1 MDAWSVPGY
10 REVRELG
17 TGGTGRVV
25 LATYTATGA
34 YVAVKYLRDELRGDP
49 LFLAGLRQE
58 ARIMVELDDPAIVRL
73 YEYVEAR
80 DGAAIV
86 MELID
91 GVSLRAIL
99 AQHGPTGPEA
109 ALAVLKGSL
118 KGLAAAHA
126 AGIVHRDY
134 KPENVLV
141 QADGTSKLSDF
152 GIATPSGEPGTPAG
166 TPPYMAPEQWD
177 GGPSGPAADV
187 YAATCVFFECLT
199 GRKPYRAEHPTAL
212 RHQHRSAPIPVVDA
226 PAPVRRLM
234 ARGLAKNPADRPAGA
249 RAFLTELEAAAA
261 GAYGPDWERRGRRR
275 LAELATLLALT
286 FPLATPAEPIEVS
299 TSIARTSLGRTMLAR
314 TPPTRRPFR
323 RRLFRRRPPGRAML
337 TGRQMHS
344 GPRFTI
350 GAAVLSAMVIVAIVA
365 ADRGIPSA
373 RMFTQPNRLSP
384 PPHSRI
390 VQPSPGPGVSSPRPS
405 APSPVPPRAMPDS
418 HPTEMA
424 RTRLAPTRLAPA
436 KMAQRGSA
444 AGQPIFGWP
453 IDPDTTRGPT
463 GGPTIE
469 PSVEPADEQ
478 STAPTTPPMKVTAL
492 DITEFDGDSATIGV
506 QTTSS
511 GRALLMVRFAEG
523 SSPRR
528 LAPGPRRTIPL
539 RGANSYA
546 QTVRYG
552 FPPPACGTTVFRRVT
567 ARTMPQA
574 AGGTRTRL
582 MKVTSAPCPSV
593 SIDSWDG
600 TEATV
605 RVTTRGTT
613 APVDLTITFTQR
625 LTHKGRTAAVRREAT
640 RKLSGSTDYT
650 TSFKVSFD
658 QPECGFEDVRTA
670 TVTTSPGGATAS
682 ADVVAKGRPCPHDAP
697 PPTPSPA
704 PEMTDQREVPE
715 PGQGPAWPQ
724 RDETGME

>member
-10 REVRELG
+10 REVRELA

-118 KGLAAAHA
+118 KGLTAAHA

-152 GIATPSGEPGTPAG
+152 GIATPSGEPGMPAG

-177 GGPSGPAADV
+177 CGPSGPAADV

-261 GAYGPDWERRGRRR
+261 GAYGSDWEQRGRRR
-275 LAELATLLALT
+275 LAELATLLALA

-299 TSIARTSLGRTMLAR
+299 TSIARTAYTATPFARVSL
-314 TPPTRRPFR
+314 R
-323 RRLFRRRPPGRAML
+323 RRLSRRGSLAEVR
-337 TGRQMHS
+337 S

-350 GAAVLSAMVIVAIVA
+350 GAAVLSALVLVAIVA

-405 APSPVPPRAMPDS
+405 VPSPVLSRTMPDS
-418 HPTEMA
+418 HPTE
-424 RTRLAPTRLAPA
+424 TAPAQLAPA

-453 IDPDTTRGPT
+453 IDPDTTSGPT

-469 PSVEPADEQ
+469 PSDEQ
-478 STAPTTPPMKVTAL
+478 TTAPTTPPLKVTAL

-506 QTTSS
+506 RTISS

-523 SSPRR
+523 SSPGR

-539 RGANSYA
+539 RGATSYE

-567 ARTMPQA
+567 ARTMPRA
-574 AGGTRTRL
+574 AGGTRARL

-605 RVTTRGTT
+605 RVTATDTT
-613 APVDLTITFTQR
+613 APVDLTIAFRQR
-625 LTHKGRTAAVRREAT
+625 LTYEGRTAAVRREAT
-640 RKLSGSTDYT
+640 RRLSGSTDYT
-650 TSFKVSFD
+650 TSFKVSFE

-697 PPTPSPA
+697 PPTASPE
-704 PEMTDQREVPE
+704 PEMTDQREVSE